1 MPFTFVAGPGTT
13 GFNPIEPLVAMIPPP
28 GQTVTGSIVGTIID
42 LIGGV
47 VGGRSPASPALPP
60 VPGSL
65 QLPQLPQNGDFT
77 LGGVIPAN
85 GTGCATAQCCPG
97 KHPDKKTGTK
107 CVSNRRMNPLNAK
120 ALRRAT
126 RRLKGFERAVK
137 GTRKQLRTLAKI

>member
-1 MPFTFVAGPGTT
+1 MPFTFVAGPGTLN
-13 GFNPIEPLVAMIPPP
+13 FNPIEPLIQMIPPP
-28 GQTVTGSIVGTIID
+28 GQNDTGSIVGTIID

-47 VGGRSPASPALPP
+47 VAGRSPTSPVLPP

-65 QLPQLPQNGDFT
+65 QLPQLPSNGDFT
-77 LGGVIPAN
+77 LGGVIPTN
-85 GTGCATAQCCPG
+85 GGCPTAQCCPG
-97 KHPDKKTGTK
+97 QHPDKKTGTK

-137 GTRKQLRTLAKI
+137 GTRKQLRTLARI